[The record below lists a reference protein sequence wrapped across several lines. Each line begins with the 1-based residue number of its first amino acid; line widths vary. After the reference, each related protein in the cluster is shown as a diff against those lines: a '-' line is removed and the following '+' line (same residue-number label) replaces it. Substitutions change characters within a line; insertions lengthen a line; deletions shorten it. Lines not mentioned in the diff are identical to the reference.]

1 MSEDMRQLRP
11 VGIIGTGK
19 YVPER
24 ILTNSDLEKIV
35 ETNDEW
41 IVSRTG
47 IRERHIAAPEQAT
60 SDLAYEAALKALK
73 SAGMKAEELDLIIVA
88 TVTPDSA
95 FPSTACILQD
105 KLGAKN
111 AAAFDLSA
119 ACSGFVYSLATATG
133 FIQNGMYNN
142 ALVIGADT
150 LSRITDYTDR
160 NTCVLFGDGAGAV
173 IVGEVPEGRG
183 FQSFD
188 LGAEGSGGS
197 LLNLEAGG
205 SRLPAS
211 QQTVEDK
218 KHFIY
223 MNGREVFKFA
233 VRVMGSATERVLTK
247 AGLSKENIDLFVPH
261 QANIRIIQSAM
272 QRLDLPPEKVVVNV
286 DKYANTSAA
295 SIPLALVEAAEEGRM
310 KAGDAVLMVGF
321 GGGLTW
327 GASVLI
333 W

>member
-1 MSEDMRQLRP
+1 MNKLRP
-11 VGIIGTGK
+11 VGVIGTGK
-19 YVPER
+19 YVPEK
-24 ILTNSDLEKIV
+24 ILTNKDLEAIV
-35 ETNDEW
+35 ETSDEW

-47 IRERHIAAPEQAT
+47 IQERHIAAPEQAT
-60 SDLAYEAALKALK
+60 SDLAYEAAIKALE
-73 SAGMKAEELDLIIVA
+73 SAGMTAQDLDLIIVA
-88 TVTPDSA
+88 TVTPDMA

-105 KLGAKN
+105 KLGAKG

-119 ACSGFVYSLATATG
+119 ACSGFVYGLATATS
-133 FIQNGMYNN
+133 FIKTGIYNN
-142 ALVIGADT
+142 ALIIGADC

-173 IVGEVPEGRG
+173 VIGEVPEGRG

-188 LGAEGSGGS
+188 LGAEGAGGS
-197 LLNLEAGG
+197 LLKLEAGG

-211 QQTVEDK
+211 ADTLENKQ
-218 KHFIY
+218 HYIY

-233 VRVMGSATERVLTK
+233 VRVMGTATVEVLEK
-247 AGLSKENIDLFVPH
+247 AGLSKDDIDLFVPH

-272 QRLDLPPEKVVVNV
+272 QRLDLPEEKVVVNV
-286 DKYANTSAA
+286 HKYANTSAA

-310 KAGDAVLMVGF
+310 KEGDRVLMVGF

-327 GASVLI
+327 GASVLV

>member
-1 MSEDMRQLRP
+1 MNNLRS
-11 VGIIGTGK
+11 VGVIGTGK
-19 YVPER
+19 YVPEK
-24 ILTNSDLEKIV
+24 ILTNKDLEAIV
-35 ETNDEW
+35 ETSDEW

-47 IRERHIAAPEQAT
+47 IQERHIAAPEQAT
-60 SDLAYEAALKALK
+60 SDLAYEAAIKALA
-73 SAGMKAEELDLIIVA
+73 SAGMTAQDLDLIIVA
-88 TVTPDSA
+88 TVTPDMA

-105 KLGAKN
+105 KLGAKG

-119 ACSGFVYSLATATG
+119 ACSGFVYGLATATS
-133 FIQNGMYNN
+133 FIKTGIYNN
-142 ALVIGADT
+142 ALIIGADC

-173 IVGEVPEGRG
+173 VIGEVPEGRG

-188 LGAEGSGGS
+188 LGAEGAGGG
-197 LLNLEAGG
+197 LLKLEAGG

-211 QQTVEDK
+211 ADTVENK
-218 KHFIY
+218 QHYIY

-233 VRVMGSATERVLTK
+233 VRVMGTATVDVLEK
-247 AGLSKENIDLFVPH
+247 AGLSKDDIDLFVPH

-272 QRLDLPPEKVVVNV
+272 QRLDLPEEKVIINV
-286 DKYANTSAA
+286 HKYANTSAA

-310 KAGDAVLMVGF
+310 KEGDRVLMVGF

-327 GASVLI
+327 GASVLV

>member
-1 MSEDMRQLRP
+1 MNKLRP

-19 YVPER
+19 YVPEK
-24 ILTNSDLEKIV
+24 ILTNKDLEAIV
-35 ETNDEW
+35 ETSDEW

-47 IRERHIAAPEQAT
+47 IQERHIAAPEQAT
-60 SDLAYEAALKALK
+60 SDLAYEAAIKALK
-73 SAGMKAEELDLIIVA
+73 SAGMTAEDLDLIIVA
-88 TVTPDSA
+88 TVTPDMA

-105 KLGAKN
+105 KLGAKG

-119 ACSGFVYSLATATG
+119 ACSGFVYGLATATS
-133 FIQNGMYNN
+133 FIKTGIYNN
-142 ALVIGADT
+142 ALIIGADC

-173 IVGEVPEGRG
+173 VIGEVSEGRG

-188 LGAEGSGGS
+188 LGAEGAGGS
-197 LLNLEAGG
+197 LLNLAAGG

-211 QQTVEDK
+211 ADTLENKQ
-218 KHFIY
+218 HYIY

-233 VRVMGSATERVLTK
+233 VRVMGTATVDVLEK
-247 AGLSKENIDLFVPH
+247 AGLTKDDIDLFVPH

-272 QRLDLPPEKVVVNV
+272 QRLDLPEEKVVINVN
-286 DKYANTSAA
+286 KYANTSAA

-310 KAGDAVLMVGF
+310 KEGDRVLMVGF

-327 GASVLI
+327 GASVLV

>member
-1 MSEDMRQLRP
+1 MNNLRP
-11 VGIIGTGK
+11 VGVIGTGK
-19 YVPER
+19 YVPEK
-24 ILTNSDLEKIV
+24 ILTNSDLEKMV
-35 ETNDEW
+35 DTNDEW

-47 IRERHIAAPEQAT
+47 IKERHIAAPDQAT
-60 SDLAYEAALKALK
+60 SDLAYEAAIKALE
-73 SAGMKAEELDLIIVA
+73 SAGMTGSDLDLIIVA
-88 TVTPDSA
+88 TITPDSA

-105 KLGAKN
+105 KLGAKG

-119 ACSGFVYSLATATG
+119 ACSGFVYGLATATS
-133 FIQNGMYNN
+133 FIQSGMYNN
-142 ALVIGADT
+142 ALVIGADC

-173 IVGEVPEGRG
+173 VVGEVPEGRG
-183 FQSFD
+183 FKSFD
-188 LGAEGSGGS
+188 LGAEGAGGG
-197 LLNLEAGG
+197 LLQLEGGG

-211 QQTVEDK
+211 AETVENK
-218 KHFIY
+218 KHYIY

-233 VRVMGSATERVLTK
+233 VRVMGTATDEVLRK
-247 AGLSKENIDLFVPH
+247 AGLGRTDVDLFVPH

-272 QRLDLPPEKVVVNV
+272 QRLELPEEKVVVNV

-310 KAGDAVLMVGF
+310 KAGDTILMVGF

-327 GASVLI
+327 GASVLV